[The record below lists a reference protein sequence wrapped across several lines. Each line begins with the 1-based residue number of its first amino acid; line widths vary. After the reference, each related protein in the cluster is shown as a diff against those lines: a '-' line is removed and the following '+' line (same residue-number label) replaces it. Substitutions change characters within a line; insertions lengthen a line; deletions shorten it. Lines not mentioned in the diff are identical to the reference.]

1 MPSGRLSIALLGPP
15 MVEVDGL
22 PLEVDTRK
30 ATALLAYLG
39 VTGRPVRRDTVAALL
54 WPETD
59 PDRARS
65 ALRRT
70 LSTLR
75 TALGGRWL
83 ETDRDLVSLD
93 NDGVLFDVAEL
104 RRLLAE
110 CGTHKHDTA
119 ETCARCL
126 EPLLAAAA
134 LHRGPFLA
142 GFGLRD
148 SAEFD
153 DW

>member
-1 MPSGRLSIALLGPP
+1 
-15 MVEVDGL
+15 MVEVDGR
-22 PLEVDTRK
+22 PLDVDTRK
-30 ATALLAYLG
+30 ATALLAYLAI
-39 VTGRPVRRDTVAALL
+39 TGRHVRRDTLASLL

-75 TALGGRWL
+75 SALDGRWL
-83 ETDRDLVSLD
+83 ETDRDLVSLGK
-93 NDGVLFDVAEL
+93 DGVSFDVAEF

-110 CGTHKHDTA
+110 CTTHGHSSA
-119 ETCARCL
+119 ETCPRCL

-148 SAEFD
+148 SVEFD
-153 DW
+153 DWRAAHRGRAST